1 MMLNIEKHGDVAV
14 LNIDDGK
21 ANVVSETFSKAVNE
35 GLDNALKNAKA
46 VVLHGRPGI
55 FSAGFDLKVIRE
67 GTPQQAST
75 MRQAGARTIVRLF
88 MHPQP
93 VVIACSGHALAA
105 GALLLLSADTRIGI
119 RGSFKIGL
127 NETAIGLPLPS
138 WTLEL
143 ARARMPVTQ
152 LTSNTIQAQLHSPE
166 SAVAAGYLDQIVEPE
181 ALMKA
186 AIEQAAQLADLDGEA
201 YGIVKQR
208 LRGATAA
215 FIESSLR
222 G

>member
-1 MMLNIEKHGDVAV
+1 
-14 LNIDDGK
+14 
-21 ANVVSETFSKAVNE
+21 
-35 GLDNALKNAKA
+35 
-46 VVLHGRPGI
+46 
-55 FSAGFDLKVIRE
+55 
-67 GTPQQAST
+67 
-75 MRQAGARTIVRLF
+75 
-88 MHPQP
+88 
-93 VVIACSGHALAA
+93 
-105 GALLLLSADTRIGI
+105 
-119 RGSFKIGL
+119 
-127 NETAIGLPLPS
+127 
-138 WTLEL
+138 
-143 ARARMPVTQ
+143 MPVTQ